1 LNFFL
6 DKKFKDRK
14 INFSIFRLGVDQQ
27 DKKFMEKEY
36 FKKYLEFTGDDSPLS
51 YEQISLLNP
60 GEEGNNLTV
69 RENFVSNSDQ
79 ELEVTDQLR
88 PGSYG
93 SEEDSPE
100 GEAEESLDA
109 DEIPEHEGLVA
120 AYFREMLR
128 YSILSPEEERDLG
141 RIIKHGQEGVLQLVL
156 NCSSELE
163 EIKYLQKKVQHWFAT
178 PEKSAQ
184 AKEKLFRLIHQVI
197 QRILKQKPDQ
207 QEIEDLLARI
217 RATEAEVNRARDKMI
232 KANLRLVVSIAK
244 KYLHRGLTF
253 SDLIQEGNL
262 GLMKAVTRYD
272 YTTGY
277 RLSTFASWWI
287 RQTITRAIYDK
298 TRTIRIPVHLQEIR
312 NRCYRAFYDLLKELG
327 REPSLKEISER
338 SGVAEDKI
346 LMVTN
351 LSDELISLETPVG
364 DEGDRLGDFIRNDK
378 AVSPFE
384 DILESELM
392 EKTAFIL
399 NTLTQRE
406 EKIMKMRFGIG
417 EEVEHTLE
425 EIGRTFKVSRERIR
439 QIEKKALKRLK
450 HPTRKAALEDFL
462 E

>member
-1 LNFFL
+1 MEKDYL
-6 DKKFKDRK
+6 KKFID
-14 INFSIFRLGVDQQ
+14 IGGNEFLAYDQFHLPEEEAESSLDFRA
-27 DKKFMEKEY
+27 
-36 FKKYLEFTGDDSPLS
+36 PLADEELDVS
-51 YEQISLLNP
+51 EHLDATAYGPIA
-60 GEEGNNLTV
+60 EEG
-69 RENFVSNSDQ
+69 
-79 ELEVTDQLR
+79 
-88 PGSYG
+88 
-93 SEEDSPE
+93 
-100 GEAEESLDA
+100 A
-109 DEIPEHEGLVA
+109 DEEMEDVIEADDIPEHEGLVA

-128 YSILSPEEERDLG
+128 YSILSPEEERSLG
-141 RIIKHGQEGVLQLVL
+141 RIIKEGQDNILQQV
-156 NCSSELE
+156 SKAHSDLE
-163 EIKYLQKKVQHWFAT
+163 EVRYLQKKIQQWDQT
-178 PEKSAQ
+178 PDKSAQ
-184 AKEKLFRLIHQVI
+184 GKEKLFKVIHQKLFQV
-197 QRILKQKPDQ
+197 QKHHP
-207 QEIEDLLARI
+207 E
-217 RATEAEVNRARDKMI
+217 ATEVKDLADQIKATEDKVNQARDQMI

-327 REPSLKEISER
+327 RDPSLKEIAER
-338 SGVAEDKI
+338 SGVPEEKI
-346 LMVTN
+346 LLVTN
-351 LSDELISLETPVG
+351 LADELISLETPVG

-378 AVSPFE
+378 AVSPYE
-384 DILESELM
+384 AILESQLG
-392 EKTAFIL
+392 EKTDSIL
-399 NTLTQRE
+399 TTLTARE

-425 EIGRTFKVSRERIR
+425 EIGRAFKVSRERIR

>member
-1 LNFFL
+1 
-6 DKKFKDRK
+6 
-14 INFSIFRLGVDQQ
+14 
-27 DKKFMEKEY
+27 MEKEY
-36 FKKYLEFTGDDSPLS
+36 LKKFLDLGGGNEKLVSYNQFHVLVPEDDPDPLAFRGNFEGS
-51 YEQISLLNP
+51 
-60 GEEGNNLTV
+60 EE
-69 RENFVSNSDQ
+69 
-79 ELEVTDQLR
+79 ELEVTDQLDVV
-88 PGSYG
+88 SYNALPLEAAEEEL
-93 SEEDSPE
+93 EEDLE
-100 GEAEESLDA
+100 TE
-109 DEIPEHEGLVA
+109 EIPEHEGLVA

-128 YSILSPEEERDLG
+128 YSILSPEEERHLG
-141 RIIKHGQEGVLQLVL
+141 RIIKEGQEAILKMVSRVK
-156 NCSSELE
+156 SDLE
-163 EIKYLQKKVQHWFAT
+163 EICYLQKKVQGWFQT

-184 AKEKLFRLIHQVI
+184 AKEKLFKVIHQKLVQLQKQHPEAKELKELI
-197 QRILKQKPDQ
+197 RRI
-207 QEIEDLLARI
+207 
-217 RATEAEVNRARDKMI
+217 TSMEAEVNQARDQMI

-244 KYLHRGLTF
+244 KYLHRGLNF

-327 REPSLKEISER
+327 REPNLKEISQR

-351 LSDELISLETPVG
+351 LADELISLETPVG
-364 DEGDRLGDFIRNDK
+364 DEGDRLGDFIRNER
-378 AVSPFE
+378 AVSPYE
-384 DILESELM
+384 AILDSQLG
-392 EKTAFIL
+392 EKTGTIL
-399 NTLTQRE
+399 TTLTGRE

-425 EIGRTFKVSRERIR
+425 EIGKTFKVSRERIR

>member
-1 LNFFL
+1 
-6 DKKFKDRK
+6 
-14 INFSIFRLGVDQQ
+14 
-27 DKKFMEKEY
+27 MEKEY
-36 FKKYLEFTGDDSPLS
+36 LKKFLDLGGGGDRLVPYDQFSFILPEEEQDS
-51 YEQISLLNP
+51 LNF
-60 GEEGNNLTV
+60 
-69 RENFVSNSDQ
+69 RENFQVSPED
-79 ELEVTDQLR
+79 ELEMVEKWPSAHFGL
-88 PGSYG
+88 P
-93 SEEDSPE
+93 EEPE
-100 GEAEESLDA
+100 PRELEEELDT

-128 YSILSPEEERDLG
+128 YSILTPEEERDLG
-141 RIIKHGQEGVLQLVL
+141 RIIKQGQDAILHYVLAVD
-156 NCSSELE
+156 SDLE
-163 EIKYLQKKVQHWFAT
+163 ELDYLRKKVQAWFQL

-184 AKEKLFRLIHQVI
+184 AKEKLFRLINHTL
-197 QRILKQKPDQ
+197 QRTLKNHP
-207 QEIEDLLARI
+207 EAEDVKQLVALI
-217 RATEAEVNRARDKMI
+217 RATESEVNQARDKMI

-327 REPSLKEISER
+327 REPSLKEISDR
-338 SGVAEDKI
+338 SGVPEDKI

-351 LSDELISLETPVG
+351 LADELISLETPVG
-364 DEGDRLGDFIRNDK
+364 DEGDRLGDFIRNEK
-378 AVSPFE
+378 SVSPY
-384 DILESELM
+384 DAIQESELT
-392 EKTAFIL
+392 EKTSWIL

-406 EKIMKMRFGIG
+406 ERIMKMRFGIG
-417 EEVEHTLE
+417 DEVEHTLE

-462 E
+462 D

>member
-1 LNFFL
+1 
-6 DKKFKDRK
+6 
-14 INFSIFRLGVDQQ
+14 
-27 DKKFMEKEY
+27 MEKEY
-36 FKKYLEFTGDDSPLS
+36 LKKFLDLGGGN
-51 YEQISLLNP
+51 EQLVAYDQYNLLVP
-60 GEEGNNLTV
+60 GEEGDALDF
-69 RENFVSNSDQ
+69 RSPYAAPADE
-79 ELEVTDQLR
+79 EMEVTDQL
-88 PGSYG
+88 GVAGYG
-93 SEEDSPE
+93 ALPEE
-100 GEAEESLDA
+100 GVEEELEDVEVE
-109 DEIPEHEGLVA
+109 EIPEHEGLVA

-128 YSILSPEEERDLG
+128 YSILSPEEERHLG
-141 RIIKHGQEGVLQLVL
+141 RIIKEGQEGILDLV
-156 NCSSELE
+156 SQADSELE
-163 EIKYLQKKVQHWFAT
+163 EMRYLQKKILEWLDT

-184 AKEKLFRLIHQVI
+184 GKEKLFKVIH
-197 QRILKQKPDQ
+197 LKLGTMKKHHPEANEVDT
-207 QEIEDLLARI
+207 LAESI
-217 RATEAEVNRARDKMI
+217 RTTESAVNDARDQMI

-327 REPSLKEISER
+327 REPILREIAER
-338 SGVAEDKI
+338 SGVPEDKI
-346 LMVTN
+346 LLVTN
-351 LSDELISLETPVG
+351 LADELISLETPVG

-378 AVSPFE
+378 AVSPYE
-384 DILESELM
+384 AILESQLG
-392 EKTAFIL
+392 EKTGSIL
-399 NTLTQRE
+399 TTLTARE

-417 EEVEHTLE
+417 DEVEHTLE
-425 EIGRTFKVSRERIR
+425 EIGRAFKVSRERIR

>member
-1 LNFFL
+1 MGKEYLKKFL
-6 DKKFKDRK
+6 D
-14 INFSIFRLGVDQQ
+14 LGGGSDQ
-27 DKKFMEKEY
+27 
-36 FKKYLEFTGDDSPLS
+36 
-51 YEQISLLNP
+51 LLAYDQFNLLVP
-60 GEEGNNLTV
+60 GEEDSLDFRSSYDGGAD
-69 RENFVSNSDQ
+69 E
-79 ELEVTDQLR
+79 ELEVTEHLDAA
-88 PGSYG
+88 YG
-93 SEEDSPE
+93 VLPEEGVEEDLDE
-100 GEAEESLDA
+100 GVEAE
-109 DEIPEHEGLVA
+109 EIPEHEGLVA

-128 YSILSPEEERDLG
+128 YSILSPEEERSLG
-141 RIIKHGQEGVLQLVL
+141 RIIKEGQDNILTLV
-156 NCSSELE
+156 SMVQSGLE
-163 EIKYLQKKVQHWFAT
+163 EVGYLQKKVQHWYQT

-184 AKEKLFRLIHQVI
+184 GKEKLFKIIQQKLTQV
-197 QRILKQKPDQ
+197 QRHYPEAAEVKELSN
-207 QEIEDLLARI
+207 RI
-217 RATEAEVNRARDKMI
+217 KATEEEVNQARDQMI

-346 LMVTN
+346 LLVTN
-351 LSDELISLETPVG
+351 LADELISLETPVG

-378 AVSPFE
+378 AISPYE
-384 DILESELM
+384 AILESQLG
-392 EKTAFIL
+392 EKTGSIL
-399 NTLTQRE
+399 TTLTARE

-425 EIGRTFKVSRERIR
+425 EIGRAFKVSRERIR

>member
-1 LNFFL
+1 MEKDYL
-6 DKKFKDRK
+6 KKFID
-14 INFSIFRLGVDQQ
+14 IGGNEFLAYDQFQIPEEEGQAAEFRRPFEGAGDDEMDVSEHLDASGYGPMAEEGVDE
-27 DKKFMEKEY
+27 DLDEGIE
-36 FKKYLEFTGDDSPLS
+36 TDD
-51 YEQISLLNP
+51 
-60 GEEGNNLTV
+60 
-69 RENFVSNSDQ
+69 
-79 ELEVTDQLR
+79 
-88 PGSYG
+88 
-93 SEEDSPE
+93 
-100 GEAEESLDA
+100 
-109 DEIPEHEGLVA
+109 IPEHEGLVA

-128 YSILSPEEERDLG
+128 YSILSPEEERSLG
-141 RIIKHGQEGVLQLVL
+141 RIIKEGQDKLLELVDKTK
-156 NCSSELE
+156 SDLE
-163 EIKYLQKKVQHWFAT
+163 EVRYLQKKVEHWYQT
-178 PEKSAQ
+178 PDKSAQ
-184 AKEKLFRLIHQVI
+184 GKEKLFKVIHQKLF
-197 QRILKQKPDQ
+197 QMQKHHP
-207 QEIEDLLARI
+207 E
-217 RATEAEVNRARDKMI
+217 ATEVKDLAKQIKLTEDEVNGARDQMI

-327 REPSLKEISER
+327 RDPSLKEIAER
-338 SGVAEDKI
+338 SGVPEEKI
-346 LMVTN
+346 LLVTN
-351 LSDELISLETPVG
+351 LADELISLETPVG

-378 AVSPFE
+378 AVSPYE
-384 DILESELM
+384 AILESQLG
-392 EKTAFIL
+392 EKTGSIL
-399 NTLTQRE
+399 TTLTARE

-425 EIGRTFKVSRERIR
+425 EIGRAFKVSRERIR

>member
-1 LNFFL
+1 
-6 DKKFKDRK
+6 
-14 INFSIFRLGVDQQ
+14 
-27 DKKFMEKEY
+27 MEKEY
-36 FKKYLEFTGDDSPLS
+36 LKKFLDLGGGNDQLLS
-51 YEQISLLNP
+51 YDQLHLLVP
-60 GEEGNNLTV
+60 GEEDSLDF
-69 RENFVSNSDQ
+69 RSPYNSADE
-79 ELEVTDQLR
+79 ELEVTEHLE
-88 PGSYG
+88 GGYG
-93 SEEDSPE
+93 ALAEEGLDEELEE
-100 GEAEESLDA
+100 GVEAE
-109 DEIPEHEGLVA
+109 EIPEHEGLVA

-128 YSILSPEEERDLG
+128 YSILSPEEERNLG
-141 RIIKHGQEGVLQLVL
+141 RIIKEGQDNILGLV
-156 NCSSELE
+156 SRVQSALE
-163 EIKYLQKKVQHWFAT
+163 EVRYLQKKIHQWYET

-184 AKEKLFRLIHQVI
+184 GKEKLFKVIHQKLTQVQRHHPEATEVRELSNRI
-197 QRILKQKPDQ
+197 Q
-207 QEIEDLLARI
+207 
-217 RATEAEVNRARDKMI
+217 ATEAEVNQARDQMI

-346 LMVTN
+346 LLVTN
-351 LSDELISLETPVG
+351 LADELISLETPVG

-378 AVSPFE
+378 AISPYE
-384 DILESELM
+384 AILESQLG
-392 EKTAFIL
+392 EKTGSIL
-399 NTLTQRE
+399 TTLTARE

-425 EIGRTFKVSRERIR
+425 EIGRAFKVSRERIR

>member
-1 LNFFL
+1 MEKDYL
-6 DKKFKDRK
+6 KKFIELGGNEFLAYDQFHLSDEDRE
-14 INFSIFRLGVDQQ
+14 SLRLPFEGPGNEELDVSEHLVATSYGPLAEEGVDE
-27 DKKFMEKEY
+27 D
-36 FKKYLEFTGDDSPLS
+36 LEET
-51 YEQISLLNP
+51 I
-60 GEEGNNLTV
+60 
-69 RENFVSNSDQ
+69 
-79 ELEVTDQLR
+79 
-88 PGSYG
+88 
-93 SEEDSPE
+93 
-100 GEAEESLDA
+100 EAE
-109 DEIPEHEGLVA
+109 EIPEHEGLVA

-128 YSILSPEEERDLG
+128 YSILSPEEERSLG
-141 RIIKHGQEGVLQLVL
+141 RIIKEGQDAIL
-156 NCSSELE
+156 NMVSIAQSDLE
-163 EIKYLQKKVQHWFAT
+163 EVRYLRKKIQHWFQT
-178 PEKSAQ
+178 PDKSAQ
-184 AKEKLFRLIHQVI
+184 AKEKLFKVIHQKLLQV
-197 QRILKQKPDQ
+197 QKHYP
-207 QEIEDLLARI
+207 EAHEVKELAKCI
-217 RATEAEVNRARDKMI
+217 KVTEAEVNQARDQMI

-327 REPSLKEISER
+327 RDPSLKEIAER
-338 SGVAEDKI
+338 SGVAEEKI
-346 LMVTN
+346 LLVTN
-351 LSDELISLETPVG
+351 LADELISLETPVG

-378 AVSPFE
+378 AVSPYE
-384 DILESELM
+384 AILESQLG
-392 EKTAFIL
+392 EKTDTIL
-399 NTLTQRE
+399 TTLTARE

-425 EIGRTFKVSRERIR
+425 EIGRAFKVSRERIR

>member
-1 LNFFL
+1 MEKDYL
-6 DKKFKDRK
+6 KKFIDLGG
-14 INFSIFRLGVDQQ
+14 NEFLAYDQFRLSDEEREAMRASFEGAADEELDVSQQ
-27 DKKFMEKEY
+27 LNATGYGPISSKEA
-36 FKKYLEFTGDDSPLS
+36 DDDADD
-51 YEQISLLNP
+51 
-60 GEEGNNLTV
+60 TV
-69 RENFVSNSDQ
+69 E
-79 ELEVTDQLR
+79 
-88 PGSYG
+88 
-93 SEEDSPE
+93 
-100 GEAEESLDA
+100 A

-128 YSILSPEEERDLG
+128 YSILSPEEERSLG
-141 RIIKHGQEGVLQLVL
+141 RIIKEGQDRILELVTETQ
-156 NCSSELE
+156 SDLE
-163 EIKYLQKKVQHWFAT
+163 EVRYLQRKIEQWNQT
-178 PEKSAQ
+178 PDKSAQ
-184 AKEKLFRLIHQVI
+184 GKEKLFKVINHKLVQVQKHHPEADEVKELAQRL
-197 QRILKQKPDQ
+197 KKK
-207 QEIEDLLARI
+207 ED
-217 RATEAEVNRARDKMI
+217 EVNQARDQMI

-327 REPSLKEISER
+327 RDPSLKEIAER
-338 SGVAEDKI
+338 SGVAEEKI
-346 LMVTN
+346 LLVTN
-351 LSDELISLETPVG
+351 LADELISLETPVG

-378 AVSPFE
+378 AVSPYE
-384 DILESELM
+384 AILESQLG
-392 EKTAFIL
+392 EKTDTIL
-399 NTLTQRE
+399 TTLTARE

-425 EIGRTFKVSRERIR
+425 EIGRAFKVSRERIR

>member
-1 LNFFL
+1 
-6 DKKFKDRK
+6 
-14 INFSIFRLGVDQQ
+14 
-27 DKKFMEKEY
+27 MEKEY
-36 FKKYLEFTGDDSPLS
+36 FKKYLEFNGSD
-51 YEQISLLNP
+51 SLLPFDQFTLLTP
-60 GEEGNNLTV
+60 GDEGDNLNI
-69 RENFVSNSDQ
+69 REGFTPASDE
-79 ELEVTDQLR
+79 ELEVTEQLHAG
-88 PGSYG
+88 PFTGD
-93 SEEDSPE
+93 EPA
-100 GEAEESLDA
+100 EAEMEEPLDT

-128 YSILSPEEERDLG
+128 YAILSPEEERDLG
-141 RIIKHGQEGVLQLVL
+141 RIIKHGQEAVLQQVL
-156 NCSSELE
+156 DDATDLE
-163 EIKYLQKKVQHWFAT
+163 DMKYLQKKVKHWFST

-184 AKEKLFRLIHQVI
+184 AKEKLFRLIHQTI
-197 QRILKQKPDQ
+197 QKVLRQHPKQK
-207 QEIEDLLARI
+207 EIKDLLGRI
-217 RATEAEVNRARDKMI
+217 KITESEVNQARDKMI

-327 REPSLKEISER
+327 REPNLKEISER
-338 SGVAEDKI
+338 SGVPEDKI

-378 AVSPFE
+378 AVSPYE
-384 DILESELM
+384 DILESELTD
-392 EKTAFIL
+392 KTSFIL

-406 EKIMKMRFGIG
+406 ERIMKMRFGIG

-425 EIGRTFKVSRERIR
+425 EIGKAFKVSRERIR

>member
-1 LNFFL
+1 
-6 DKKFKDRK
+6 
-14 INFSIFRLGVDQQ
+14 
-27 DKKFMEKEY
+27 MEKEY
-36 FKKYLEFTGDDSPLS
+36 LKKYLEFPGGNNETLIS
-51 YEQISLLNP
+51 YEQFSVLNP
-60 GEEGNNLTV
+60 GEEGDNMNA
-69 RENFVSNSDQ
+69 RENFISDSDQ
-79 ELEVTDQLR
+79 ELEVTQQLR
-88 PGSYG
+88 PSSYG
-93 SEEDSPE
+93 SEDESPE
-100 GEAEESLDA
+100 GEAEETLDP

-141 RIIKHGQEGVLQLVL
+141 RIIKHGQEAVLQLVL
-156 NCSSELE
+156 NCSSNLE
-163 EIKYLQKKVQHWFAT
+163 EVKYLQKKVQHWFAT

-184 AKEKLFRLIHQVI
+184 AKEKLFRLIHQII
-197 QRILKQKPDQ
+197 QRILKQDPSQ
-207 QEIEDLLARI
+207 QEIKDLLGRI
-217 RATEAEVNRARDKMI
+217 KATEGEVNRARDKMI

-338 SGVAEDKI
+338 SGVPEDKI

-392 EKTAFIL
+392 DKTAFIL

-417 EEVEHTLE
+417 DEVEHTLE
-425 EIGRTFKVSRERIR
+425 EIGKTFKVSRERIR

>member
-1 LNFFL
+1 
-6 DKKFKDRK
+6 
-14 INFSIFRLGVDQQ
+14 
-27 DKKFMEKEY
+27 MEKEY
-36 FKKYLEFTGDDSPLS
+36 FKKYLEFNGND
-51 YEQISLLNP
+51 SLLPYDQFTLLTP
-60 GEEGNNLTV
+60 GDEGDNLI
-69 RENFVSNSDQ
+69 RENFNAASDE
-79 ELEVTDQLR
+79 ELEVTEQLH
-88 PGSYG
+88 PGAYG
-93 SEEDSPE
+93 SGDETSE
-100 GEAEESLDA
+100 GEMEESFEA

-128 YSILSPEEERDLG
+128 YAILSPEEERDLG
-141 RIIKHGQEGVLQLVL
+141 RIIKHGQEAVLQLVL
-156 NCSSELE
+156 GEASDLE
-163 EIKYLQKKVQHWFAT
+163 EMKYLQKKVKHWFST

-184 AKEKLFRLIHQVI
+184 AKEKLFRLIHQTI
-197 QRILKQKPDQ
+197 QRILRQHPKQR
-207 QEIEDLLARI
+207 EIKDLLTRI
-217 RATEAEVNRARDKMI
+217 KATEAEVNQARDKMI

-327 REPSLKEISER
+327 REPNLKEISER
-338 SGVAEDKI
+338 SGVPEDKI

-378 AVSPFE
+378 AVSPYE
-384 DILESELM
+384 DILESELTD
-392 EKTAFIL
+392 KTSFIL

-406 EKIMKMRFGIG
+406 ERIMKMRFGIG

-425 EIGRTFKVSRERIR
+425 EIGRAFKVSRERIR

>member
-1 LNFFL
+1 
-6 DKKFKDRK
+6 
-14 INFSIFRLGVDQQ
+14 
-27 DKKFMEKEY
+27 MEKEY
-36 FKKYLEFTGDDSPLS
+36 LKKYLEFPGGNNETLLS
-51 YEQISLLNP
+51 YEQFSVLNP
-60 GEEGNNLTV
+60 GEEGDNLTA
-69 RENFVSNSDQ
+69 RENFISDSDQ
-79 ELEVTDQLR
+79 ELEVTEQLR
-88 PGSYG
+88 PSSYG
-93 SEEDSPE
+93 SEEESPE
-100 GEAEESLDA
+100 GEAEESLDP

-141 RIIKHGQEGVLQLVL
+141 RIIKHGQEAVLQLVL
-156 NCSSELE
+156 NCSSGLE
-163 EIKYLQKKVQHWFAT
+163 EVKYLQKKVQHWFAT

-184 AKEKLFRLIHQVI
+184 AKEKLFRLIHQII
-197 QRILKQKPDQ
+197 QRILKQDPGQ
-207 QEIEDLLARI
+207 QEIKDLLARI
-217 RATEAEVNRARDKMI
+217 KATEGEVNLARDKMI

-338 SGVAEDKI
+338 SGVPEDKI

-392 EKTAFIL
+392 DKTAFIL

-417 EEVEHTLE
+417 DEVEHTLE
-425 EIGRTFKVSRERIR
+425 EIGKTFKVSRERIR

>member
-1 LNFFL
+1 MEKDYL
-6 DKKFKDRK
+6 KKF
-14 INFSIFRLGVDQQ
+14 IELGGNEFLAYEQFHLSDE
-27 DKKFMEKEY
+27 EKESLRAPFEGPADEELDVSEHLDASGY
-36 FKKYLEFTGDDSPLS
+36 GPLV
-51 YEQISLLNP
+51 
-60 GEEGNNLTV
+60 EEGV
-69 RENFVSNSDQ
+69 EE
-79 ELEVTDQLR
+79 ELDETL
-88 PGSYG
+88 
-93 SEEDSPE
+93 
-100 GEAEESLDA
+100 EAE
-109 DEIPEHEGLVA
+109 EIPEHEGLVA

-128 YSILSPEEERDLG
+128 YSILSPEEERSLG
-141 RIIKHGQEGVLQLVL
+141 RIIKEGQDAILQLV
-156 NCSSELE
+156 SIVQSDLE
-163 EIKYLQKKVQHWFAT
+163 EISYLQKKIQQWYQT
-178 PEKSAQ
+178 PDKSAQ
-184 AKEKLFRLIHQVI
+184 GKEKLFKVIHQKLYQMQKHHPEASEVKELADRI
-197 QRILKQKPDQ
+197 QL
-207 QEIEDLLARI
+207 
-217 RATEAEVNRARDKMI
+217 TEEEVNQARDQMI

-327 REPSLKEISER
+327 RDPSLKEIAER
-338 SGVAEDKI
+338 SGVAEEKI
-346 LMVTN
+346 LLVTN
-351 LSDELISLETPVG
+351 LADELISLETPVG

-378 AVSPFE
+378 AVSPYE
-384 DILESELM
+384 AILESQLG
-392 EKTAFIL
+392 EKTGSIL
-399 NTLTQRE
+399 TTLTARE

-425 EIGRTFKVSRERIR
+425 EIGRAFKVSRERIR

>member
-1 LNFFL
+1 
-6 DKKFKDRK
+6 
-14 INFSIFRLGVDQQ
+14 
-27 DKKFMEKEY
+27 MEKEY
-36 FKKYLEFTGDDSPLS
+36 LKKFLDLGGGN
-51 YEQISLLNP
+51 EQLVAYDQYNLLVP
-60 GEEGNNLTV
+60 GEEGDALDF
-69 RENFVSNSDQ
+69 RSPYAAPADE
-79 ELEVTDQLR
+79 EMEVTDQL
-88 PGSYG
+88 GVAGYG
-93 SEEDSPE
+93 ALPEE
-100 GEAEESLDA
+100 GVEEELEDVEVE
-109 DEIPEHEGLVA
+109 EIPEHEGLVA

-128 YSILSPEEERDLG
+128 YSILSPEEERHLG
-141 RIIKHGQEGVLQLVL
+141 RIIKEGQEGILDLV
-156 NCSSELE
+156 SQADSELE
-163 EIKYLQKKVQHWFAT
+163 EMRYLQKKILEWLDT

-184 AKEKLFRLIHQVI
+184 GKEKLFKVIH
-197 QRILKQKPDQ
+197 LKLGTMKKHHP
-207 QEIEDLLARI
+207 EANEVETLAESI
-217 RATEAEVNRARDKMI
+217 RATETAVNDARDQMI

-327 REPSLKEISER
+327 REPILREIAER
-338 SGVAEDKI
+338 SGVPEDKI
-346 LMVTN
+346 LLVTN
-351 LSDELISLETPVG
+351 LADELISLETPVG

-378 AVSPFE
+378 AVSPYE
-384 DILESELM
+384 AILESQLG
-392 EKTAFIL
+392 EKTGSIL
-399 NTLTQRE
+399 TTLTARE

-417 EEVEHTLE
+417 DEVEHTLE
-425 EIGRTFKVSRERIR
+425 EIGRAFKVSRERIR

>member
-1 LNFFL
+1 
-6 DKKFKDRK
+6 
-14 INFSIFRLGVDQQ
+14 
-27 DKKFMEKEY
+27 MEKEY
-36 FKKYLEFTGDDSPLS
+36 FKKYLEINGSNDSLIPYDQFTLLS
-51 YEQISLLNP
+51 
-60 GEEGNNLTV
+60 GEEAENLNM
-69 RENFVSNSDQ
+69 RDNFNGSADE
-79 ELEVTDQLR
+79 ELEVTEQLHA
-88 PGSYG
+88 GSYA
-93 SEEDSPE
+93 S
-100 GEAEESLDA
+100 EESLEGDVEDSIET

-128 YSILSPEEERDLG
+128 YAILSPEEERELG
-141 RIIKHGQEGVLQLVL
+141 RIIKHGQEAVLEQVL
-156 NCSSELE
+156 NDITDLDEM
-163 EIKYLQKKVQHWFAT
+163 KYLQKKVKHWFST

-184 AKEKLFRLIHQVI
+184 AKEKLFRLIHQTI
-197 QRILKQKPDQ
+197 QRILKQHPKHKA
-207 QEIEDLLARI
+207 IKDLLASI
-217 RATEAEVNRARDKMI
+217 KATEADVNQARDKMI

-327 REPSLKEISER
+327 REPNLKEISER

-378 AVSPFE
+378 AVSPYE

-392 EKTAFIL
+392 DKTSFIL

-406 EKIMKMRFGIG
+406 ERIMKMRFGIG
-417 EEVEHTLE
+417 DEVEHTLE
-425 EIGRTFKVSRERIR
+425 EIGRAFKVSRERIR

>member
-1 LNFFL
+1 
-6 DKKFKDRK
+6 
-14 INFSIFRLGVDQQ
+14 
-27 DKKFMEKEY
+27 MEKEY
-36 FKKYLEFTGDDSPLS
+36 FKKYLEFNGSNESLIPYDQFTLLS
-51 YEQISLLNP
+51 
-60 GEEGNNLTV
+60 GEEAENLNT
-69 RENFVSNSDQ
+69 RDNFNGAADE
-79 ELEVTDQLR
+79 ELEVTEQLH
-88 PGSYG
+88 PGSYA
-93 SEEDSPE
+93 S
-100 GEAEESLDA
+100 EESLDGDVEDSIET

-128 YSILSPEEERDLG
+128 YAILSPEEERELG
-141 RIIKHGQEGVLQLVL
+141 RIIKHGQEAVLELVINDTTDL
-156 NCSSELE
+156 DEMKL
-163 EIKYLQKKVQHWFAT
+163 LQKKVKHWFST

-184 AKEKLFRLIHQVI
+184 AKEKLFRLIHQTI
-197 QRILKQKPDQ
+197 QRILKQYPKQ
-207 QEIEDLLARI
+207 KAIKELLAKI
-217 RATEAEVNRARDKMI
+217 KTTEADVNQARDKMI

-327 REPSLKEISER
+327 REPNLKEISER

-378 AVSPFE
+378 AVSPYE

-392 EKTAFIL
+392 DKTSFIL

-406 EKIMKMRFGIG
+406 ERIMKMRFGIG
-417 EEVEHTLE
+417 DEVEHTLE
-425 EIGRTFKVSRERIR
+425 EIGRAFKVSRERIR

>member
-1 LNFFL
+1 
-6 DKKFKDRK
+6 
-14 INFSIFRLGVDQQ
+14 
-27 DKKFMEKEY
+27 MEKEY
-36 FKKYLEFTGDDSPLS
+36 FKKYLEFNGTNDSLIPYDQFTLLS
-51 YEQISLLNP
+51 
-60 GEEGNNLTV
+60 GEEAENVNV
-69 RENFVSNSDQ
+69 RDNFNGAADE
-79 ELEVTDQLR
+79 ELEVTEQLH
-88 PGSYG
+88 PGSYA
-93 SEEDSPE
+93 S
-100 GEAEESLDA
+100 EESLDGDVEDTIET

-128 YSILSPEEERDLG
+128 YAILSPEEERELG
-141 RIIKHGQEGVLQLVL
+141 RIIKHGQEAVLELVINDTTDL
-156 NCSSELE
+156 DEM
-163 EIKYLQKKVQHWFAT
+163 KFLQKKVNHWFST

-184 AKEKLFRLIHQVI
+184 AKEKLFRLIHQTI
-197 QRILKQKPDQ
+197 QRVLKQNPKQ
-207 QEIEDLLARI
+207 KAIKELLAKI
-217 RATEAEVNRARDKMI
+217 RTTEADVNQARDKMI

-327 REPSLKEISER
+327 REPNLKEISER

-378 AVSPFE
+378 AVSPYE

-392 EKTAFIL
+392 DKTSFIL

-406 EKIMKMRFGIG
+406 ERIMKMRFGIG
-417 EEVEHTLE
+417 DEVEHTLE
-425 EIGRTFKVSRERIR
+425 EIGRAFKVSRERIR

>member
-1 LNFFL
+1 
-6 DKKFKDRK
+6 
-14 INFSIFRLGVDQQ
+14 
-27 DKKFMEKEY
+27 MEKEY
-36 FKKYLEFTGDDSPLS
+36 LKKFLDLGGGN
-51 YEQISLLNP
+51 EQLVAYDQYNLLVP
-60 GEEGNNLTV
+60 GEESEALDFRSPYEGAAD
-69 RENFVSNSDQ
+69 E
-79 ELEVTDQLR
+79 ELEVTDQLDVA
-88 PGSYG
+88 GYG
-93 SEEDSPE
+93 ALPEE
-100 GEAEESLDA
+100 GIEEELEDVEVE
-109 DEIPEHEGLVA
+109 EIPEHEGLVA

-128 YSILSPEEERDLG
+128 YSILSPEEERHLG
-141 RIIKHGQEGVLQLVL
+141 RIIKEGQESIFDLV
-156 NCSSELE
+156 SQAESELE
-163 EIKYLQKKVQHWFAT
+163 EMRYLKKKIQDWFKT

-184 AKEKLFRLIHQVI
+184 GKEKLFKVIHQKLFQI
-197 QRILKQKPDQ
+197 QKVHP
-207 QEIEDLLARI
+207 E
-217 RATEAEVNRARDKMI
+217 ATEVEELADRIKVTETEVNEARDQMI

-327 REPSLKEISER
+327 REPILREISER
-338 SGVAEDKI
+338 SGVPEDKI
-346 LMVTN
+346 LLVTN
-351 LSDELISLETPVG
+351 LADELISLETPVG

-378 AVSPFE
+378 AVSPYE
-384 DILESELM
+384 AILESQLG
-392 EKTAFIL
+392 EKTDSIL
-399 NTLTQRE
+399 TTLTARE

-425 EIGRTFKVSRERIR
+425 EIGRAFKVSRERIR

>member
-1 LNFFL
+1 MEKDYL
-6 DKKFKDRK
+6 KKFIEIGGKE
-14 INFSIFRLGVDQQ
+14 FLAYDQFQ
-27 DKKFMEKEY
+27 
-36 FKKYLEFTGDDSPLS
+36 LP
-51 YEQISLLNP
+51 N
-60 GEEGNNLTV
+60 EEGQSSEF
-69 RENFVSNSDQ
+69 RRPFEGSSDEGMDVSEHLDAS
-79 ELEVTDQLR
+79 
-88 PGSYG
+88 GYG
-93 SEEDSPE
+93 PM
-100 GEAEESLDA
+100 AEEGMDEDLDEGIET
-109 DEIPEHEGLVA
+109 DDIPEHEGLVA

-128 YSILSPEEERDLG
+128 YSILSPEEERTLG
-141 RIIKHGQEGVLQLVL
+141 RIIKDGQDEILSLV
-156 NCSSELE
+156 NVVQSDLE
-163 EIKYLQKKVQHWFAT
+163 EIRYLKKKVQQWYQT

-184 AKEKLFRLIHQVI
+184 GKEKLFKVIHQKLFQV
-197 QRILKQKPDQ
+197 QKHHP
-207 QEIEDLLARI
+207 E
-217 RATEAEVNRARDKMI
+217 ATEVKDLAQDIRKTEDKVNDARDQMI

-327 REPSLKEISER
+327 RDPSLKEIAER
-338 SGVAEDKI
+338 SGVPEEKI
-346 LMVTN
+346 LLVTN
-351 LSDELISLETPVG
+351 LADELISLETPVG

-378 AVSPFE
+378 AVSPYE
-384 DILESELM
+384 AILESQLG
-392 EKTAFIL
+392 EKTGSIL
-399 NTLTQRE
+399 TTLTARE

-417 EEVEHTLE
+417 DEVEHTLE
-425 EIGRTFKVSRERIR
+425 EIGRAFKVSRERIR

>member
-1 LNFFL
+1 
-6 DKKFKDRK
+6 
-14 INFSIFRLGVDQQ
+14 
-27 DKKFMEKEY
+27 MEKEY
-36 FKKYLEFTGDDSPLS
+36 FKKFLQLDGGKDPLIV
-51 YEQISLLNP
+51 YDQLPFMIS
-60 GEEGNNLTV
+60 EEESENYSFRDNYDLTP
-69 RENFVSNSDQ
+69 EE
-79 ELEVTDQLR
+79 ELEVTDQF
-88 PGSYG
+88 GSTSYG
-93 SEEDSPE
+93 GEEEEPPE
-100 GEAEESLDA
+100 AGMEEGMEAE
-109 DEIPEHEGLVA
+109 EIPEHEGLVA

-128 YSILSPEEERDLG
+128 YSILSPEEERELG

-156 NCSSELE
+156 QCQSDLE
-163 EIKYLQKKVQHWFAT
+163 EIASLKKKVEAWFQA

-184 AKEKLFRLIHQVI
+184 AKEKLFRLIHQTL
-197 QRILKQKPDQ
+197 QRLLRQHPGTV
-207 QEIEDLLARI
+207 EIKELLGRI
-217 RATEAEVNRARDKMI
+217 RATEAEVTQARDKMI

-327 REPSLKEISER
+327 REPNLKEISER
-338 SGVAEDKI
+338 SGVSEEKI

-364 DEGDRLGDFIRNDK
+364 DEGDRLGDFIRNEK
-378 AVSPFE
+378 AASPYE
-384 DILESELM
+384 GILESELM
-392 EKTAFIL
+392 DKTSHIL

-425 EIGRTFKVSRERIR
+425 EIGRAFKVSRERIR

>member
-1 LNFFL
+1 
-6 DKKFKDRK
+6 
-14 INFSIFRLGVDQQ
+14 
-27 DKKFMEKEY
+27 MEKEY
-36 FKKYLEFTGDDSPLS
+36 FKKYLEFNGN
-51 YEQISLLNP
+51 ESLLPYDQFPLLTP
-60 GEEGNNLTV
+60 GDEGENLNM
-69 RENFVSNSDQ
+69 RETFTPAADG
-79 ELEVTDQLR
+79 ELEVTDQLHAG
-88 PGSYG
+88 PFAGDES
-93 SEEDSPE
+93 S
-100 GEAEESLDA
+100 EAEMEDTLET

-128 YSILSPEEERDLG
+128 YAILSPEEERELG
-141 RIIKHGQEGVLQLVL
+141 RIIKHGQEAVLELVL
-156 NCSSELE
+156 NDTTDLE
-163 EIKYLQKKVQHWFAT
+163 EMKFLQKKVKHWFST

-184 AKEKLFRLIHQVI
+184 AKEKLFRLIHQTI
-197 QRILKQKPDQ
+197 QRILRQSPKQR
-207 QEIEDLLARI
+207 EIKELLARI
-217 RATEAEVNRARDKMI
+217 KATEAEVNQARDKMI

-327 REPSLKEISER
+327 REPNLKEIAER
-338 SGVAEDKI
+338 SGVPEDKI

-378 AVSPFE
+378 AVSPYE
-384 DILESELM
+384 DILESELTD
-392 EKTAFIL
+392 KTSFIL

-406 EKIMKMRFGIG
+406 ERIMKMRFGIG
-417 EEVEHTLE
+417 DEVEHTLE
-425 EIGRTFKVSRERIR
+425 EIGRAFKVSRERIR

>member
-1 LNFFL
+1 
-6 DKKFKDRK
+6 
-14 INFSIFRLGVDQQ
+14 
-27 DKKFMEKEY
+27 MEKEY
-36 FKKYLEFTGDDSPLS
+36 FKKYLEFTGDDSLLS
-51 YEQISLLNP
+51 YEQFSLLTP
-60 GEEGNNLTV
+60 GEEGVNLTV
-69 RENFVSNSDQ
+69 RENLAGNSDQ
-79 ELEVTDQLR
+79 ELEVTEQLHQS
-88 PGSYG
+88 SYG
-93 SEEDSPE
+93 SEDDSSE
-100 GEAEESLDA
+100 GEGEESVDA

-156 NCSSELE
+156 NSSSDLE
-163 EIKYLQKKVQHWFAT
+163 EITYLQKKVQQWFAS

-197 QRILKQKPDQ
+197 QRILKQNPDL
-207 QEIEDLLARI
+207 QEIRDLLAQI
-217 RATEAEVNRARDKMI
+217 RATEGEVNRARDKMI

-392 EKTAFIL
+392 EKTSFIL

-425 EIGRTFKVSRERIR
+425 EIGKTFKVSRERIR

>member
-1 LNFFL
+1 MEKDYL
-6 DKKFKDRK
+6 KKFIDLGG
-14 INFSIFRLGVDQQ
+14 NEFLAYDQFRLSDEEREAMRASFEGAADEELDVSQQ
-27 DKKFMEKEY
+27 LNATGYGPISSKEA
-36 FKKYLEFTGDDSPLS
+36 DDDADD
-51 YEQISLLNP
+51 
-60 GEEGNNLTV
+60 TV
-69 RENFVSNSDQ
+69 E
-79 ELEVTDQLR
+79 
-88 PGSYG
+88 
-93 SEEDSPE
+93 
-100 GEAEESLDA
+100 A

-128 YSILSPEEERDLG
+128 YSILSPEEERTLG
-141 RIIKHGQEGVLQLVL
+141 RIIKEGQDRILEMVTETQ
-156 NCSSELE
+156 SDLE
-163 EIKYLQKKVQHWFAT
+163 EVRYLQRKIEQWNQT
-178 PEKSAQ
+178 PDKSAQ
-184 AKEKLFRLIHQVI
+184 GKEKLFKVINHKLAQV
-197 QRILKQKPDQ
+197 QKHYP
-207 QEIEDLLARI
+207 
-217 RATEAEVNRARDKMI
+217 EAEEVKELAKRLKLKEEEVNQARDQMI

-327 REPSLKEISER
+327 RDPSLKEIAER
-338 SGVAEDKI
+338 SGVAEEKI
-346 LMVTN
+346 LLVTN
-351 LSDELISLETPVG
+351 LADELISLETPVG

-378 AVSPFE
+378 AVSPYE
-384 DILESELM
+384 AILESQLG
-392 EKTAFIL
+392 EKTGTIL
-399 NTLTQRE
+399 TTLTARE

-425 EIGRTFKVSRERIR
+425 EIGRAFKVSRESIR

>member
-1 LNFFL
+1 
-6 DKKFKDRK
+6 
-14 INFSIFRLGVDQQ
+14 
-27 DKKFMEKEY
+27 MEKEY
-36 FKKYLEFTGDDSPLS
+36 FKKYLEFNGSNDSLIP
-51 YEQISLLNP
+51 YDQFTLLT
-60 GEEGNNLTV
+60 GEEAENLNM
-69 RENFVSNSDQ
+69 RENFNVGSDE
-79 ELEVTDQLR
+79 ELEVTEQLH
-88 PGSYG
+88 PGSYASG
-93 SEEDSPE
+93 
-100 GEAEESLDA
+100 EESLEGDVEENLET

-128 YSILSPEEERDLG
+128 YAILSPEEERELG
-141 RIIKHGQEGVLQLVL
+141 RIIKHGQEAVLELVL
-156 NCSSELE
+156 NDTTDLE
-163 EIKYLQKKVQHWFAT
+163 EMKYLQKKVKHWFST

-184 AKEKLFRLIHQVI
+184 AKEKLFRLIHQTI
-197 QRILKQKPDQ
+197 QRILKQYPKQ
-207 QEIEDLLARI
+207 KAIKDLLANI
-217 RATEAEVNRARDKMI
+217 KATEAEVNQARDKMI

-327 REPSLKEISER
+327 REPNLKEISER

-378 AVSPFE
+378 AVSPYE

-392 EKTAFIL
+392 DKTSFIL

-406 EKIMKMRFGIG
+406 ERIMKMRFGIG
-417 EEVEHTLE
+417 DEVEHTLE
-425 EIGRTFKVSRERIR
+425 EIGRAFKVSRERIR

>member
-1 LNFFL
+1 
-6 DKKFKDRK
+6 
-14 INFSIFRLGVDQQ
+14 
-27 DKKFMEKEY
+27 MEKEY
-36 FKKYLEFTGDDSPLS
+36 LKKFLDLGGGNDQLLP
-51 YEQISLLNP
+51 YEQINLLVPEEEDSLDFRSSYDN
-60 GEEGNNLTV
+60 GVEG
-69 RENFVSNSDQ
+69 
-79 ELEVTDQLR
+79 ELEVTDHLEAAQAGPLVE
-88 PGSYG
+88 GL
-93 SEEDSPE
+93 EEDLDE
-100 GEAEESLDA
+100 AVEAE
-109 DEIPEHEGLVA
+109 EIPEHEGLVA

-128 YSILSPEEERDLG
+128 YSILSPEEERTLG
-141 RIIKHGQEGVLQLVL
+141 RIIKEGQDAILNLVSL
-156 NCSSELE
+156 VVSDLE
-163 EIKYLQKKVQHWFAT
+163 EVGYLQKKIHHWYQT

-184 AKEKLFRLIHQVI
+184 GKEKLFKII
-197 QRILKQKPDQ
+197 QQKLSQLQRHHPEALEIKELSNRIK
-207 QEIEDLLARI
+207 
-217 RATEAEVNRARDKMI
+217 ATEDEVTQARDQMI

-346 LMVTN
+346 LLVTN
-351 LSDELISLETPVG
+351 LADELISLETPVG

-378 AVSPFE
+378 AVSPYE
-384 DILESELM
+384 AILESQLG
-392 EKTAFIL
+392 EKTGTIL
-399 NTLTQRE
+399 TTLTARE

>member
-1 LNFFL
+1 MEKDYL
-6 DKKFKDRK
+6 KKFIDLGGKD
-14 INFSIFRLGVDQQ
+14 FLAYEQFRL
-27 DKKFMEKEY
+27 
-36 FKKYLEFTGDDSPLS
+36 
-51 YEQISLLNP
+51 
-60 GEEGNNLTV
+60 
-69 RENFVSNSDQ
+69 
-79 ELEVTDQLR
+79 
-88 PGSYG
+88 
-93 SEEDSPE
+93 SEEERGSNRLSFDGSADEELDVSQQLNATGYGPLAATE
-100 GEAEESLDA
+100 TDEEVDDTVEAE
-109 DEIPEHEGLVA
+109 EIPEHEGLVA

-128 YSILSPEEERDLG
+128 YSILSPEEERSLG
-141 RIIKHGQEGVLQLVL
+141 RIIKEGQDHILNLVAIAQ
-156 NCSSELE
+156 SGLE
-163 EIKYLQKKVQHWFAT
+163 EVRYLQKKIQQWFQT
-178 PEKSAQ
+178 PDKSAQ
-184 AKEKLFRLIHQVI
+184 GKEKLFKVIHQKLFQV
-197 QRILKQKPDQ
+197 QKHHP
-207 QEIEDLLARI
+207 E
-217 RATEAEVNRARDKMI
+217 ATEVKELASHIRVTEDEVNQARDQMI

-327 REPSLKEISER
+327 RDPSLKEIAER
-338 SGVAEDKI
+338 SGVPEEKI
-346 LMVTN
+346 LLVTN
-351 LSDELISLETPVG
+351 LADELISLETPVG

-378 AVSPFE
+378 AVSPYE
-384 DILESELM
+384 AILESQLG
-392 EKTAFIL
+392 EKTGTIL
-399 NTLTQRE
+399 TTLTARE

-425 EIGRTFKVSRERIR
+425 EIGRAFKVSRERIR

>member
-1 LNFFL
+1 
-6 DKKFKDRK
+6 
-14 INFSIFRLGVDQQ
+14 
-27 DKKFMEKEY
+27 MEKEY
-36 FKKYLEFTGDDSPLS
+36 LKKFLDLNGGNEPLTAYDRLRLLLPEEEEDSLAFREAGFDLAP
-51 YEQISLLNP
+51 
-60 GEEGNNLTV
+60 EE
-69 RENFVSNSDQ
+69 
-79 ELEVTDQLR
+79 ELEVSDHLQATT
-88 PGSYG
+88 YG
-93 SEEDSPE
+93 GLPEEAPE
-100 GEAEESLDA
+100 EEQEEGLEAE
-109 DEIPEHEGLVA
+109 EIPEHEGLVA

-141 RIIKHGQEGVLQLVL
+141 RIIKHGQEAIFHLILGVKSHQEEVL
-156 NCSSELE
+156 
-163 EIKYLQKKVQHWFAT
+163 YLQKKVRGWFQT

-184 AKEKLFRLIHQVI
+184 AKEKLFKVI
-197 QRILKQKPDQ
+197 QQKLAQVLKFQPEAIDIK
-207 QEIEDLLARI
+207 ELVARI
-217 RATEAEVNRARDKMI
+217 KAMEDEVTQARDQMI

-244 KYLHRGLTF
+244 KYLHRGLSF

-272 YTTGY
+272 YSTGY

-327 REPSLKEISER
+327 REPSLKEISQR

-378 AVSPFE
+378 AVSPYE
-384 DILESELM
+384 AILESQLM
-392 EKTAFIL
+392 EKTDTIL
-399 NTLTQRE
+399 NTLTSRE

-425 EIGRTFKVSRERIR
+425 EIGRAFSVSRERIR

-450 HPTRKAALEDFL
+450 HPTRKATLEDFL

>member
-1 LNFFL
+1 
-6 DKKFKDRK
+6 
-14 INFSIFRLGVDQQ
+14 
-27 DKKFMEKEY
+27 MEKEY
-36 FKKYLEFTGDDSPLS
+36 LKKFLDLNGGAEPIVPYDQFRLILPDEDEEPLAFRET
-51 YEQISLLNP
+51 YEVLP
-60 GEEGNNLTV
+60 EE
-69 RENFVSNSDQ
+69 
-79 ELEVTDQLR
+79 ELEVTDQLEAA
-88 PGSYG
+88 GYG
-93 SEEDSPE
+93 GVSEEAEE
-100 GEAEESLDA
+100 GEAEEGVEA
-109 DEIPEHEGLVA
+109 EEIPEHEGLVA

-141 RIIKHGQEGVLQLVL
+141 RIIKHGQEGILEQVLGVQ
-156 NCSSELE
+156 SDLE
-163 EIKYLQKKVQHWFAT
+163 EIAYLQKKVRSWFQT

-184 AKEKLFRLIHQVI
+184 AKEKLFKVITQKLQQVLRHSPEAAAI
-197 QRILKQKPDQ
+197 RDLASRIKGM
-207 QEIEDLLARI
+207 
-217 RATEAEVNRARDKMI
+217 EAEVIQARDQMI

-378 AVSPFE
+378 AVSPYE
-384 DILESELM
+384 AILESQLT
-392 EKTAFIL
+392 EKTDSIL
-399 NTLTQRE
+399 NTLTSRE

-417 EEVEHTLE
+417 DEVEHTLE
-425 EIGRTFKVSRERIR
+425 EIGRAFKVSRERIR
-439 QIEKKALKRLK
+439 KIEKKALKRLK

>member
-1 LNFFL
+1 MIGQN
-6 DKKFKDRK
+6 
-14 INFSIFRLGVDQQ
+14 
-27 DKKFMEKEY
+27 FMEKDY
-36 FKKYLEFTGDDSPLS
+36 LKKFLELGGRNEILAYDQFHLPEEEADNVDFRGPLNGS
-51 YEQISLLNP
+51 ADEELDVSEHLDASGYGP
-60 GEEGNNLTV
+60 VAEEGL
-69 RENFVSNSDQ
+69 EE
-79 ELEVTDQLR
+79 ELDEAI
-88 PGSYG
+88 
-93 SEEDSPE
+93 
-100 GEAEESLDA
+100 EAE
-109 DEIPEHEGLVA
+109 EIPEHEGLVA

-128 YSILSPEEERDLG
+128 YSILSPEEERTLG
-141 RIIKHGQEGVLQLVL
+141 RIIKEGQDHILNLV
-156 NCSSELE
+156 SVAQSDLE
-163 EIKYLQKKVQHWFAT
+163 ELRYLQKKIHQWYQT
-178 PEKSAQ
+178 PDKSAQ
-184 AKEKLFRLIHQVI
+184 GKEKLFKVIHQKLFQV
-197 QRILKQKPDQ
+197 RKHHP
-207 QEIEDLLARI
+207 EASEVEDLANDTRT
-217 RATEAEVNRARDKMI
+217 TEAEVNQARDQMI

-327 REPSLKEISER
+327 REPSLKEIAER
-338 SGVAEDKI
+338 SGVAEEKI
-346 LMVTN
+346 LLVTN
-351 LSDELISLETPVG
+351 LADELISLETPVG

-378 AVSPFE
+378 AVSPYE
-384 DILESELM
+384 AILESQLG
-392 EKTAFIL
+392 EKTGSIL
-399 NTLTQRE
+399 TTLTARE

-425 EIGRTFKVSRERIR
+425 EIGRAFKVSRERIR

>member
-1 LNFFL
+1 
-6 DKKFKDRK
+6 
-14 INFSIFRLGVDQQ
+14 
-27 DKKFMEKEY
+27 MEKEY
-36 FKKYLEFTGDDSPLS
+36 LKKFLDLGGGN
-51 YEQISLLNP
+51 EQLVAYDQYNNLLVP
-60 GEEGNNLTV
+60 GEEGEALDF
-69 RENFVSNSDQ
+69 RSPYAAPADE
-79 ELEVTDQLR
+79 ELEVTDQLDGA
-88 PGSYG
+88 PYG
-93 SEEDSPE
+93 VIVEE
-100 GEAEESLDA
+100 GVEEELEDVEVE
-109 DEIPEHEGLVA
+109 EIPEHEGLVA

-128 YSILSPEEERDLG
+128 YSILSPEEERHLG
-141 RIIKHGQEGVLQLVL
+141 RIIKEGQEGILDVVSQAD
-156 NCSSELE
+156 SELE
-163 EIKYLQKKVQHWFAT
+163 EMRYLQKKILEWLDT

-184 AKEKLFRLIHQVI
+184 GKEKLFKVIHQKLVLMKKHHPEA
-197 QRILKQKPDQ
+197 REVD
-207 QEIEDLLARI
+207 ELADSI
-217 RATEAEVNRARDKMI
+217 RVTESEVNDARDQMI

-327 REPSLKEISER
+327 REPILREIAER
-338 SGVAEDKI
+338 SGVPEDKI
-346 LMVTN
+346 LLVTN
-351 LSDELISLETPVG
+351 LADELISLETPVG

-378 AVSPFE
+378 AVSPYE
-384 DILESELM
+384 AILESQLG
-392 EKTAFIL
+392 EKTGSIL
-399 NTLTQRE
+399 TTLTARE

-417 EEVEHTLE
+417 DEVEHTLE
-425 EIGRTFKVSRERIR
+425 EIGRAFKVSRERIR

>member
-1 LNFFL
+1 
-6 DKKFKDRK
+6 
-14 INFSIFRLGVDQQ
+14 
-27 DKKFMEKEY
+27 MEKEY
-36 FKKYLEFTGDDSPLS
+36 FKKYLEFNGND
-51 YEQISLLNP
+51 SLLPYDQSTLLTPGDEGDNLNIRETFNP
-60 GEEGNNLTV
+60 G
-69 RENFVSNSDQ
+69 SDE
-79 ELEVTDQLR
+79 ELEVTDQLHAG
-88 PGSYG
+88 PFASG
-93 SEEDSPE
+93 EEPP
-100 GEAEESLDA
+100 EAEMEESIET

-128 YSILSPEEERDLG
+128 YAILSPEEERELG
-141 RIIKHGQEGVLQLVL
+141 RIIKHGQEAVLELVL
-156 NCSSELE
+156 NNASDLE
-163 EIKYLQKKVQHWFAT
+163 EMKYLQKKVRHWFST

-184 AKEKLFRLIHQVI
+184 AKEKLFRLIHQTI
-197 QRILKQKPDQ
+197 QRILRQHPKQR
-207 QEIEDLLARI
+207 EIKDLLTRI
-217 RATEAEVNRARDKMI
+217 KGTEGEVNQARDKMI

-327 REPSLKEISER
+327 REPNLKEISER
-338 SGVAEDKI
+338 SGVPEDKI

-378 AVSPFE
+378 AVSPYE
-384 DILESELM
+384 DILESELTD
-392 EKTAFIL
+392 KTSFIL

-406 EKIMKMRFGIG
+406 ERIMKMRFGIG

-425 EIGRTFKVSRERIR
+425 EIGRAFKVSRERIR

>member
-1 LNFFL
+1 
-6 DKKFKDRK
+6 
-14 INFSIFRLGVDQQ
+14 
-27 DKKFMEKEY
+27 MEKEY
-36 FKKYLEFTGDDSPLS
+36 LKKFLDIGGGSDPLLAYDKFHVLVPEAEGDPLDFRNN
-51 YEQISLLNP
+51 YEGL
-60 GEEGNNLTV
+60 GDEEL
-69 RENFVSNSDQ
+69 D
-79 ELEVTDQLR
+79 VTDQLDA
-88 PGSYG
+88 GGYG
-93 SEEDSPE
+93 SLPEAGVEE
-100 GEAEESLDA
+100 EAEDEIEA
-109 DEIPEHEGLVA
+109 EEIPEHEGLVA

-128 YSILSPEEERDLG
+128 YSILSPEEERTLG
-141 RIIKHGQEGVLQLVL
+141 RIIKEGQDNVLSLVFKV
-156 NCSSELE
+156 SSDLE
-163 EIKYLQKKVQHWFAT
+163 EIRYLQKKIQQWYQA

-184 AKEKLFRLIHQVI
+184 GKEKLFKVI
-197 QRILKQKPDQ
+197 QQKLTQIQKHHP
-207 QEIEDLLARI
+207 EAGEVKELAGHI
-217 RATEAEVNRARDKMI
+217 KATEEEVNCARDQMI

-327 REPSLKEISER
+327 REPSLREISER

-346 LMVTN
+346 LLVTN
-351 LSDELISLETPVG
+351 LADELISLETPVG

-378 AVSPFE
+378 AMSPYE
-384 DILESELM
+384 AILESQLG
-392 EKTAFIL
+392 EKTGSIL
-399 NTLTQRE
+399 TTLTARE
-406 EKIMKMRFGIG
+406 ERIMKMRFGIG

-425 EIGRTFKVSRERIR
+425 EIGRAFKVSRERIR

>member
-1 LNFFL
+1 
-6 DKKFKDRK
+6 
-14 INFSIFRLGVDQQ
+14 
-27 DKKFMEKEY
+27 
-36 FKKYLEFTGDDSPLS
+36 
-51 YEQISLLNP
+51 
-60 GEEGNNLTV
+60 
-69 RENFVSNSDQ
+69 
-79 ELEVTDQLR
+79 
-88 PGSYG
+88 
-93 SEEDSPE
+93 
-100 GEAEESLDA
+100 
-109 DEIPEHEGLVA
+109 
-120 AYFREMLR
+120 
-128 YSILSPEEERDLG
+128 
-141 RIIKHGQEGVLQLVL
+141 
-156 NCSSELE
+156 
-163 EIKYLQKKVQHWFAT
+163 VQSWFAA

-184 AKEKLFRLIHQVI
+184 AKEKLFKDIHKKLNAM
-197 QRILKQKPDQ
+197 QRHHPAAS
-207 QEIEDLLARI
+207 EVRELAHQI
-217 RATEAEVNRARDKMI
+217 HDKEAEVTRARDQMI

-244 KYLHRGLTF
+244 KYLHRGLSF

-327 REPSLKEISER
+327 REPILKEIAER
-338 SGVAEDKI
+338 SGVPEDKI

-378 AVSPFE
+378 AVSPYE
-384 DILESELM
+384 AILGSQLM
-392 EKTAFIL
+392 EKTGSIL
-399 NTLTQRE
+399 TTLTQRE
-406 EKIMKMRFGIG
+406 EKIMKMRFGVG

-425 EIGRTFKVSRERIR
+425 EIGRSFSVSRERIR